1 MAPTPRSPMAG
12 RSHMGARVR
21 STASV
26 ANMML
31 HMKIMATA
39 AQTMPSIR
47 NAGSSKNETIE

>member
-1 MAPTPRSPMAG
+1 MAG